1 MIEWRP
7 FPFSLGDRLWEI
19 DWFGDVRQVVV
30 TRLEYSILPSAKPEV
45 RMGVGYFVNRF
56 ERYVNFDVVWGKS
69 LFPTK
74 EAADAYAEE
83 HKNEFYD

>member
-1 MIEWRP
+1 MIECRP

-19 DWFGDVRQVVV
+19 DWFGDVRRVVV

-45 RMGVGYFVNRF
+45 RMGVGYFVSGS
-56 ERYVNFDVVWGKS
+56 ERYVNFDAVWCKS

-83 HKNEFYD
+83 HKDGFYD